1 MPFCTFFLLPQEP
14 YQSSVP
20 KEIKIYLD
28 GPGHLFEGFIV
39 RVCACVCVCVCVR
52 EKEKGREGEEQGG
65 ERREEQTVRA
75 LILVI
80 VIFGI

>member
-1 MPFCTFFLLPQEP
+1 MMPFCTFFLLPQEP

-28 GPGHLFEGFIV
+28 GPVHLFEGFIV
-39 RVCACVCVCVCVR
+39 RVCACVCVCER
-52 EKEKGREGEEQGG
+52 EKEKGREGEEQRG